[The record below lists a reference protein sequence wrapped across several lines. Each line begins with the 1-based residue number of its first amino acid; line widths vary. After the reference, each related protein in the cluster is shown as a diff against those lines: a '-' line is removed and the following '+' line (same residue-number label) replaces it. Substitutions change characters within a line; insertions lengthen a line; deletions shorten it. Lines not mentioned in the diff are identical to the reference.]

1 MTETTYRFAPHP
13 GGGFLLG
20 LRLAQLCGFIL
31 AGLGALGALR
41 LGGVG
46 GLALALAI
54 LAVAAGLVLIPVRGQ
69 TLEQWA
75 PVSVR
80 FLLGR
85 FSGAS
90 RFRAQR
96 AQLGHLVAL
105 PNGSLDPQP
114 AQPPQ
119 GRPGELAEL
128 EFLEVDPEPLRA
140 RPPRRRQRPSRAHVH
155 RDRARQRPRVRAART
170 GRPRG
175 AP

>member
-20 LRLAQLCGFIL
+20 LRFAQLCGFIL

-46 GLALALAI
+46 GLALALAV

-128 EFLEVDPEPLRA
+128 EFLEVTLSRYEHA
-140 RPPRRRQRPSRAHVH
+140 RLGVVKDRRAHTFTATV
-155 RDRARQRPRVRAART
+155 RVSGRAFALLGPEDREARL
-170 GRPRG
+170 
-175 AP
+175 